1 MGYFDSTGGK
11 CLSELTDKVG
21 IKISLRKDF
30 FLLLKDFENDTGAKL
45 NQIFCVII
53 EALVFQLTNTSISY
67 EEAIELAAKQH
78 LLPGQA
84 KRFLERLGT
93 K

>member
-1 MGYFDSTGGK
+1 MGCFDSTGGK

-21 IKISLRKDF
+21 VKISLRRDL
-30 FLLLKDFENDTGAKL
+30 FLLLQDVAKETGADL

-53 EALVFQLTNTSISY
+53 GALVFQLTNASISY

-84 KRFLERLGT
+84 KRFLERLGI